1 VNARRAL
8 EYGFTSI
15 RDLETEGAGYA
26 DADVKK
32 AINNGVIPGP
42 RMQVAARA
50 LDVTG
55 AYPLQGYA
63 PAVTVPHGVQ
73 LVDGADN
80 ARAAVREQISH
91 GADWIKVYSDRS
103 YRVREDGVLDDIP
116 TFTLDELKAIVDEA
130 HRERHK
136 VASHAMALHGVH
148 NSVEA
153 GVDSIEHGNYI
164 ADEDLKA
171 MAARG
176 IFYVPTIYVGEYVAQ
191 GRAAEG
197 APVWVKMIQIHED
210 TFRRAMKAGVKIAF
224 GTDAGGF
231 DWKVNPAKE
240 FSSMVKFGMTPS
252 QALRAATA
260 TAAELLGMQDSLGT
274 IEAGKLA
281 DIVAVPG
288 DPVADVTVMEKVDF
302 VMKGGAVA
310 RPFANQR

>member
-1 VNARRAL
+1 
-8 EYGFTSI
+8 
-15 RDLETEGAGYA
+15 
-26 DADVKK
+26 
-32 AINNGVIPGP
+32 
-42 RMQVAARA
+42 M
-50 LDVTG
+50 
-55 AYPLQGYA
+55 
-63 PAVTVPHGVQ
+63 VPHGVQ
-73 LVDGADN
+73 LVDGADS
-80 ARAAVREQISH
+80 ARAAVQEQISH
-91 GADWIKVYSDRS
+91 GADWIKVYSDRT

-116 TFTLDELKAIVDEA
+116 TFTPEELHAIVDEA

-153 GVDSIEHGNYI
+153 GVDTIEHGNYI
-164 ADEDLKA
+164 ADEDLKT

-176 IFYVPTIYVGEYVAQ
+176 IFYVPTIFVGEYVAQ

-231 DWKVNPAKE
+231 DWKIDPAKE
-240 FSSMVKFGMTPS
+240 FSSMVKFGMTPA
-252 QALRAATA
+252 QAIRSATA

-281 DIVAVPG
+281 DIVAVQG
-288 DPVADVTVMEKVDF
+288 DPLADVSVMEKVDF
-302 VMKGGAVA
+302 VMKGGVVYR
-310 RPFANQR
+310 RP